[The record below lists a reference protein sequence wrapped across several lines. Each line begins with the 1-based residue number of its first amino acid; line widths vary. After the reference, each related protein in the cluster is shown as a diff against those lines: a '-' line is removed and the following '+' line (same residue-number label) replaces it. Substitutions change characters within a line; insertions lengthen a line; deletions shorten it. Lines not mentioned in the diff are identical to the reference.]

1 MHSKGRVSLA
11 DLASRATPDLDPAPP
26 PPPRFSDASFS
37 NYRPTHPSQ
46 ETAVTLLSEL
56 VDSLGNARQPRRL
69 FRLRS
74 ARPAQGRG
82 LYLDGGFGVGKT
94 HLLAAAFH
102 AADVEEKAFLSF
114 QELVYR
120 TGVRGTANTASDF
133 HGLRLLCLD
142 EFELDDPGNTLIVK
156 SVLQVLFDQG
166 TAVVTTSNTPAA
178 AQGEGRFNAE
188 DFRREIQG
196 IAARFTQLR
205 LDGPDWRMR
214 HGAGRPTRFNADLS
228 HVPAGPAPVAEVSWN
243 ELLTVLRSLHPA
255 AFTSLLTG
263 TGSVRINGIGTL
275 ASQADAL
282 RFVHFID
289 RLYDLGIPLQFSL
302 QPHLHADLQELFDPA
317 WRNSAYQKK
326 HQRCLSR
333 LTELHRESVSQA
345 EPVSAD

>member
-1 MHSKGRVSLA
+1 MRQL
-11 DLASRATPDLDPAPP
+11 T
-26 PPPRFSDASFS
+26 
-37 NYRPTHPSQ
+37 
-46 ETAVTLLSEL
+46 EL
-56 VDSLGNARQPRRL
+56 VGSLDDARQPRRL
-69 FRLRS
+69 FRLRPV
-74 ARPAQGRG
+74 RPVQGRG

-102 AADVEEKAFLSF
+102 AAPVQEKAFLSF

-120 TGVRGTANTASDF
+120 TGVRGAASTATDF
-133 HGLRLLCLD
+133 RGLKLLCLD

-156 SVLQVLFDQG
+156 SVLQMLFDQG
-166 TAVVTTSNTPAA
+166 TAVITTSNTPAA

-214 HGAGRPTRFNADLS
+214 QASSRPVSFSTGL
-228 HVPAGPAPVAEVSWN
+228 HHLPAGPAPVAEASWD
-243 ELLTVLRSLHPA
+243 ELLTTLRSLHPA
-255 AFTSLLTG
+255 AFTSLLSG
-263 TGSVRINGIGTL
+263 TGSVRIHGIGTL

-302 QPHLHADLQELFDPA
+302 QTHLQSDLQELFDPA
-317 WRNSAYQKK
+317 WRNSAFQKK
-326 HQRCLSR
+326 HQRCISR
-333 LTELHRESVSQA
+333 LTELHRESAGQP
-345 EPVSAD
+345 EPVSAG